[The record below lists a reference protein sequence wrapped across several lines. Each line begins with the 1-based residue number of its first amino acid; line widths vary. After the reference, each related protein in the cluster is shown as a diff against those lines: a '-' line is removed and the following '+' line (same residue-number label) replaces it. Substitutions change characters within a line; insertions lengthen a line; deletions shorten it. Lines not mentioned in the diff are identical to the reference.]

1 MHFIRTIIVAL
12 LGTCSNAPWDVEK
25 NGINPGFAFPRLLSS
40 ECHPHSF
47 GSWCHLH
54 GDQKHN
60 HTTVKHHHTPT
71 QVDTCYGSNPDPFK
85 HRTISKPVSVW
96 QEYRPR
102 TLLPIDHNYSFHRC
116 HVEPLQPLHNSGH
129 GVSSQSQS
137 QLPSHSSTATS
148 RGRPGSCPVRGT
160 RPVSSAL
167 PSTTPQ
173 HSRLADYHSTYG
185 FPNPPRHTPL
195 TFPWHNFR
203 NNRVI
208 PPKHQ
213 DL

>member
-1 MHFIRTIIVAL
+1 MALTPVMHFPAYYPA
-12 LGTCSNAPWDVEK
+12 NAT
-25 NGINPGFAFPRLLSS
+25 
-40 ECHPHSF
+40 HSPLVRGATSTVT
-47 GSWCHLH
+47 GS
-54 GDQKHN
+54 
-60 HTTVKHHHTPT
+60 TTTPCAVQHHHTLT
-71 QVDTCYGSNPDPFK
+71 QVDSCYGSNPHPFK
-85 HRTISKPVSVW
+85 HRTISKTVSVS
-96 QEYRPR
+96 QEYHPR
-102 TLLPIDHNYSFHRC
+102 TLLAIDHNYSFHRC
-116 HVEPLQPLHNSGH
+116 HVKPLQPLNNSGH
-129 GVSSQSQS
+129 GVPSQSQS
-137 QLPSHSSTATS
+137 QLRSHLSTATS
-148 RGRPGSCPVRGT
+148 RGHPGPCLVRGT

-203 NNRVI
+203 NKRVI